1 MMKKTTRYMEMLAA
15 WLLICWNEWCE
26 EGEDW
31 CGGVGGWQ
39 NLSSTNS
46 PVMSPNNSDVD
57 QFKGDCYLLVI
68 FEAASS
74 LKVKRHHLNWL
85 LPWFREHSWGL
96 WRPRGW
102 LSAYKPQHYT
112 PQPEGS
118 TPETHLIISCNE
130 LLNLL
135 FFSVFSLFHFQ
146 WKPACYTLFCILY
159 CALAG

>member
-1 MMKKTTRYMEMLAA
+1 MMR
-15 WLLICWNEWCE
+15 
-26 EGEDW
+26 
-31 CGGVGGWQ
+31 GGGGLMCVGWGGSGWQ
-39 NLSSTNS
+39 NLPSTNS

-68 FEAASS
+68 FEASS

-118 TPETHLIISCNE
+118 TPENTHLIISCNE
-130 LLNLL
+130 LSYLLL
-135 FFSVFSLFHFQ
+135 FCHFIVSFFKGNHRPPCSLQ
-146 WKPACYTLFCILY
+146 LFFNILY
-159 CALAG
+159 CARAG